1 MMISGPSKLACEGAT
16 KIMNEVHDMM
26 ISGPSKLACEDTTRI
41 IIERKGVFSMEDTSQ
56 KHINIGLVAHV
67 DAGKTTLSEGVLFA
81 AGNIQELGRVDN
93 QDAFL
98 DTDDIE
104 RERGITIF
112 SKQAEFA
119 YGDVAYTLLDT
130 PGHVDFSAEMERTL
144 QVLDYAI
151 LLVSGA
157 DGVQGHTVTLWRL
170 LHRYQIPTFIFV
182 NKMDQPGT
190 DREKIL
196 AGLQEHFGE
205 RCVDFTH
212 ALACFRGRE
221 GDEDGVSPEDREA
234 FFEHVAVNEEDW
246 LEAFLEDGE
255 LSLDDILGGI
265 CDRKIFPCYFG
276 SALRFEGVK
285 EFLEGVGFFA
295 LEREYGEEF
304 GAKVF
309 KIARDGENQRLT
321 YLKVTGGTLAV
332 RQLVSG
338 TVRLMADGEAGSDTW
353 EEKVNQIRIYSGEKY
368 EAADEVSA
376 GTVCAVTGLT
386 RTYAGQGLGAEEE
399 SDLPVLEPVLTYGV
413 VLPEGFHANAFL
425 PKLKEMEEEEP
436 ELKVLWDEELE
447 EIQIQM
453 MGEVQ
458 IEILRRKIRER
469 FGVAID
475 FDQGRIVYKET
486 IASVV
491 EGVGHFEPL
500 RHYAEAHLLI
510 EPGEPGSGI
519 QVGSRCSEDVL
530 NRNWQRL
537 ICTHIAERE
546 HRGVLVGGALTDVRI
561 TVVSGKAHLKHTEGG
576 DFRQATY
583 RAIRQGLMKAES
595 VLLEPWFSFRL
606 EIPAEMLGRAM
617 TDLEKMHGKF
627 DAPEQ
632 LGETSVLSGIAPV
645 ITMRNYQKE
654 VQAYSQG
661 RGHLSCQLKGYFP
674 CHNQEEVVESVG
686 YDPELDGAN
695 PTGSVFC
702 SHGAGYVVPWEE
714 VEEHMHVPLLTE
726 DRGADAR
733 EDVPIRARRS
743 GGESYFMGEEE
754 VEQIIGKAFSANRK
768 EGKRVPYKKRQKRRV
783 EAVSRP
789 AAPKKSGERYLLVDG
804 YNIVFA
810 WEELNRLAAES
821 IDAARGRLM
830 DILCNYQGYRKCTLI
845 LVFDAYKVKG
855 NLGQMYDYHNIHVVY
870 TKEAETADQYIE
882 KLAHRMGDKHD
893 VTVATSD
900 GLEQLI
906 IRGQGCKLLSARDF
920 YEEVMRVEEEIR
932 ERL

>member
-1 MMISGPSKLACEGAT
+1 
-16 KIMNEVHDMM
+16 
-26 ISGPSKLACEDTTRI
+26 
-41 IIERKGVFSMEDTSQ
+41 MEDTSNDTFVSKPS
-56 KHINIGLVAHV
+56 KHITIGLVAHV
-67 DAGKTTLSEGVLFA
+67 DAGKTTLSEGFFYA

-93 QDAFL
+93 QNAFL
-98 DTDDIE
+98 DTDAIE

-119 YGDVAYTLLDT
+119 YGDTAYTLLDT

-157 DGVQGHTVTLWRL
+157 DGIQGHTVTLWRL
-170 LHRYQIPTFIFV
+170 LQRYDIPTFIFV
-182 NKMDQPGT
+182 NKMDQPGA
-190 DREKIL
+190 DQERIL

-212 ALACFRGRE
+212 AMGCFQECGEEKERASGE
-221 GDEDGVSPEDREA
+221 EREA
-234 FFEHVAVNEEDW
+234 FFENAAVNEEDW
-246 LEAFLEDGE
+246 LEAFLEKGE
-255 LSLDDILGGI
+255 LSLDDILEGI
-265 CDRKIFPCYFG
+265 CDRKLFPCYFG
-276 SALRFEGVK
+276 SALRYEGVE
-285 EFLEGVGFFA
+285 EFLEGFGCFT
-295 LEREYGEEF
+295 LEREYGDEF

-309 KIARDGENQRLT
+309 KIARDGGNQRLT

-332 RQLVSG
+332 RQSISG
-338 TVRLMADGEAGSDTW
+338 TVGTMTDEGVRGDAW

-368 EAADEVSA
+368 EAVDQVTA
-376 GTVCAVTGLT
+376 GAVCAVTGLT
-386 RTYAGQGLGAEEE
+386 KTYAGQGLGAEEE

-425 PKLKEMEEEEP
+425 PRLKELEEEEP
-436 ELKVLWDEELE
+436 ELKILWDEELE

-469 FGVAID
+469 YGVAID
-475 FDQGRIVYKET
+475 FDEGRIVYKET
-486 IASVV
+486 IANVV

-500 RHYAEAHLLI
+500 RHYAEAHLLL
-510 EPGEPGSGI
+510 EPGERGSGI
-519 QVGSRCSEDVL
+519 QVGTQCSEDVL

-537 ICTHIAERE
+537 ICTHVAERE
-546 HRGVLVGGALTDVRI
+546 HRGVLVGGGLTDVRI
-561 TVVSGKAHLKHTEGG
+561 TVVNGKAHLKHTEGG

-583 RAIRQGLMKAES
+583 RAIRQGLMKAEC
-595 VLLEPWFSFRL
+595 VLLEPWHSFRL
-606 EIPAEMLGRAM
+606 EVPTEMLGRAM
-617 TDLEKMHGKF
+617 TDLEKMHGKI
-627 DAPEQ
+627 DVPQQ
-632 LGETSVLSGIAPV
+632 LGEMSVLTGIAPV

-661 RGHLSCQLKGYFP
+661 RGQLACQLKGYFP
-674 CHNQEEVVESVG
+674 CHNQEEVVENFG
-686 YDPELDGAN
+686 YEPELDAAN
-695 PTGSVFC
+695 PAGSVFC
-702 SHGAGYVVPWEE
+702 SHGTGYVVPWDE
-714 VEEHMHVPLLTE
+714 VEAHMHVPLLAE
-726 DRGADAR
+726 EREEDAR
-733 EDVPIRARRS
+733 ENVPMRS
-743 GGESYFMGEEE
+743 GRSDQGDYFMGEEE
-754 VEQIIGKAFSANRK
+754 VERIIGKTFSANRK
-768 EGKRVPYKKRQKRRV
+768 EGKRAPYKKRQKRRV
-783 EAVSRP
+783 EVVSRP
-789 AAPKKSGERYLLVDG
+789 APPKKSAEKYLLVDG

-855 NLGQMYDYHNIHVVY
+855 NIGQMYDYHNIHVVY

-882 KLAHRMGDKHD
+882 KLAHRMGDKYD

-932 ERL
+932 DRL